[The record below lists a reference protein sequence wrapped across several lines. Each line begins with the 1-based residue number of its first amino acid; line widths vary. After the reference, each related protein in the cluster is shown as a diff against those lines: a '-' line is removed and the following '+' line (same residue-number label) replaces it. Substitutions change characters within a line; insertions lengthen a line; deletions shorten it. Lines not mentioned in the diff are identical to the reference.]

1 MLKIKVIIVDDHAVV
16 RSGLRAVLDA
26 QASITVVGEAA
37 DSVSCIQQAM
47 ELKPDIVLM
56 DLSFPNGRDGLYT
69 TKELLQSMPEVKV
82 IVLTMHDDEQYLFR
96 ALKAGAS
103 GYILKSAPLSELV
116 TAIEQVQ
123 QGLVYLHPSATK
135 KVIQGYLQGQPK
147 DPKDV
152 FESLTEREKEILSLV
167 AKGYTN
173 KEVAELLLISVKTV
187 ENHKANMMDKLQL
200 DNRRELVKLAYR
212 RGLLDID

>member
-1 MLKIKVIIVDDHAVV
+1 MKVKVFIVDDHAVV

-26 QASITVVGEAA
+26 KTNITVVGEAA
-37 DSVSCIQQAM
+37 DSASCIKQALV
-47 ELKPDIVLM
+47 LKPDIVLM

-69 TKELLQSMPEVKV
+69 TTELLHSMPEIKV

-103 GYILKSAPLSELV
+103 GYILKSSPMNELV
-116 TAIEQVQ
+116 QAIEQVH

-135 KVIQGYLQGQPK
+135 KVIQGYLQGQTK
-147 DPKDV
+147 ETKDV

-187 ENHKANMMDKLQL
+187 ENHKSNIMEKLQL
-200 DNRRELVKLAYR
+200 DNRRDLMKLAYR
-212 RGLLDID
+212 RGLLDFD

>member
-1 MLKIKVIIVDDHAVV
+1 MNIKVIIVDDHAVV

-26 QASITVVGEAA
+26 HPHITVIGEAA
-37 DSVSCIQQAM
+37 DGLSCIKQSL
-47 ELKPDIVLM
+47 ELNPDIVLM

-69 TKELLQSMPEVKV
+69 TRELLQSMPEVKV
-82 IVLTMHDDEQYLFR
+82 VILTMHDDEQYLFR

-103 GYILKSAPLSELV
+103 GYILKSAPLTELV
-116 TAIEQVQ
+116 TAISQVQ

-135 KVIQGYLQGQPK
+135 KVIQGYLQGQAREPK
-147 DPKDV
+147 DL

-187 ENHKANMMDKLQL
+187 ENHKGNIMEKLQL
-200 DNRRELVKLAYR
+200 DNRRELIKLAYR

>member
-1 MLKIKVIIVDDHAVV
+1 MKVRVFIVDDHAVV

-26 QASITVVGEAA
+26 QPNITVIGEAA
-37 DSVSCIQQAM
+37 DGASCIKQAL
-47 ELKPDIVLM
+47 ELKPDLVLM

-82 IVLTMHDDEQYLFR
+82 IILTMHDDEQYLFR

-103 GYILKSAPLSELV
+103 GYILKSAPMSELV
-116 TAIEQVQ
+116 LAIEQVH

-135 KVIQGYLQGQPK
+135 KVIQGYLHGQTK
-147 DPKDV
+147 ETKDV
-152 FESLTEREKEILSLV
+152 FETLTEREREILSLV

-200 DNRRELVKLAYR
+200 NNRRELMKLAYR
-212 RGLLDID
+212 RGLLDFD

>member
-1 MLKIKVIIVDDHAVV
+1 MKVKVLIVDDHAVV

-26 QASITVVGEAA
+26 QNNITVIGEAA
-37 DSVSCIQQAM
+37 DGASCIKQALD
-47 ELKPDIVLM
+47 LKPDIVLM

-69 TKELLQSMPEVKV
+69 TRELLQSMPEVKV

-103 GYILKSAPLSELV
+103 GYILKSAPLTELV
-116 TAIEQVQ
+116 IAIEQVH

-135 KVIQGYLQGQPK
+135 KVIQGYLQGQPR

-187 ENHKANMMDKLQL
+187 ENHKANMMEKLQL
-200 DNRRELVKLAYR
+200 GNRRELMKLAYR

>member
-1 MLKIKVIIVDDHAVV
+1 MKVKVIIVDDHAVV

-26 QASITVVGEAA
+26 QTNITVIGEAA
-37 DSVSCIQQAM
+37 DGVSCIKQAL

-69 TKELLQSMPEVKV
+69 TRELLQSMPEVKV
-82 IVLTMHDDEQYLFR
+82 IILTMHDDEQYLFR

-116 TAIEQVQ
+116 IAIAQVH

-135 KVIQGYLQGQPK
+135 KVVQGYLQGQTR
-147 DPKDV
+147 DPKDL

-187 ENHKANMMDKLQL
+187 ENHKANIMEKLQL
-200 DNRRELVKLAYR
+200 DNRRELIKLAYR